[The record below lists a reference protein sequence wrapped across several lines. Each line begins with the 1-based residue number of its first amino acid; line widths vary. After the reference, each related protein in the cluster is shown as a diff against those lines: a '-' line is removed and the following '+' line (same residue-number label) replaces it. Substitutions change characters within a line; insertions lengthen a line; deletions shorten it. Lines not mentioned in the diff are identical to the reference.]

1 MADYKY
7 TLFATDNK
15 IMVPL
20 TPDPCGPRTELYIW
34 GFAGG
39 LYEKDG
45 VVVNPD
51 FAVENG
57 CKFFGKASFPAP
69 RIDVECGDRLFIT
82 LVNLG
87 MEHLPNLTDVHSV
100 HVHGGHVATQIDG
113 VPETAFGV
121 PMQMDGMKPKCA
133 PPNPSGVDP
142 NQAITYYFAPEHPGT
157 YFYHCHQEASEHVQ
171 MGMYGALIVH
181 PSKEHLDMAGVRI
194 PRGYTN
200 RNFAYADKDTFF
212 HKEYVLLLSDV
223 DQVWHQYVFD
233 GLKFFPADFKSTTWL
248 VNGRSY
254 PDTLLP
260 TQVPASLGA
269 YSVPPGYESYVHVK
283 TGERFLIRLINM
295 GYQTVP
301 WHIHGWHFRIIGK
314 DAHPM
319 PANPNDKNS
328 RMAFTQ
334 LVGSGESYDL
344 LLTADNKQPLY
355 GSYIFNGFPGV
366 INSLMEQVKKA
377 EMASQQQLWANIPED
392 GTFTGE
398 CPFEKLFNF
407 FNYGQQPQEFFPQ
420 FYIMHNH
427 DDYKVTTPKDL
438 ANPASENQC
447 LYPGGQLC
455 FMQID
460 APPTP
465 GPCRYPDDCTCE
477 KCQAVESTPIKTL
490 LQTLKK
496 ALPWCKPDST
506 A

>member
-1 MADYKY
+1 MAVLKY

-45 VVVNPD
+45 IVVNSD
-51 FAVENG
+51 YAVENG
-57 CKFFGKASFPAP
+57 CQFFGKASFPAP
-69 RIDVECGDRLFIT
+69 RIDVECGDHLFIT

-87 MEHLPNLTDVHSV
+87 MEHLPDLPDVHTI
-100 HVHGGHVATQIDG
+100 HIHGGHVATQLDG
-113 VPETAFGV
+113 VPETSWGV
-121 PMQMDGMKPKCA
+121 PMQMKMHKMEPKCA
-133 PPNPSGVDP
+133 MPHPEPVDP
-142 NQAITYYFAPEHPGT
+142 DQAITYYFVPEHPGT
-157 YFYHCHQEASEHVQ
+157 YFYHCHMEAAEHVQ
-171 MGMYGALIVH
+171 MGMYGALIVY
-181 PSKEHLDMAGVRI
+181 PSEHHLEMADVCI
-194 PRGYTN
+194 PEGYTN
-200 RNFAYADKDTFF
+200 RNFAYADKHTFF
-212 HKEYVLLLSDV
+212 HKEYVLLLSDI
-223 DQVWHQYVFD
+223 DQVWHQYVSD
-233 GLKFFPADFKSTTWL
+233 SLKYFPADFKPTIWM
-248 VNGRSY
+248 VNGRSF

-260 TQVPASLGA
+260 TQVPPTIGA
-269 YSVPPGYESYVHVK
+269 YSIPPGYESYVHVN

-295 GYQTVP
+295 GYQAVP

-319 PANPNDKNS
+319 PANPKDPHS
-328 RMAFTQ
+328 HMAFTQ

-355 GSYIFNGFPGV
+355 GRYIFNGFPDV
-366 INSLMEQVKKA
+366 INSLMDQVKKA
-377 EMASQQQLWANIPED
+377 EANSHQQLWANIPEE
-392 GTFTGE
+392 GTFTGQCVE
-398 CPFEKLFNF
+398 QLFSF
-407 FNYGQQPQEFFPQ
+407 FNYGQQPNEFFPQ

-438 ANPASENQC
+438 ANPQSEDQC

-460 APPTP
+460 APHPD
-465 GPCRYPDDCTCE
+465 PCRYPDDCPCG
-477 KCQAVESTPIKTL
+477 KCQQQRSTLMKTF

-496 ALPWCKPDST
+496 VLPWNK
-506 A
+506 